1 MNYLSDDE
9 NDNDVNVE
17 PTFDEL
23 YPEEEL
29 DEETMA
35 LIRKHAIEKE
45 DEEYTFTSKKAE
57 PKPKKEKQN
66 QKKVVKTLE
75 DYIKEEEA
83 KKPKKWSSTRAD
95 NKKKIIESVKSEKR
109 HFNPRLPPFRTL
121 EKKKNVENKV
131 NVTEDSFPSLIKIKL
146 NK

>member
-45 DEEYTFTSKKAE
+45 DEEFTFTLKKAE

-95 NKKKIIESVKSEKR
+95 NKKKII
-109 HFNPRLPPFRTL
+109 
-121 EKKKNVENKV
+121 
-131 NVTEDSFPSLIKIKL
+131 
-146 NK
+146 